1 MSGKNSTAPSIP
13 SDLKQENRRRVLAFF
28 IDNQEHTASEIA
40 AETGIS
46 KLTVMKAIQFFCEK
60 GILSSAGKGS
70 STERG
75 GKRPA
80 CYRFSYDQYTLHIS
94 MWPDSL
100 SLTLS
105 RLNSSPLRQV
115 THRWLIPPTP
125 QEAFAVIRQHVDAL
139 LAEAG
144 VSPGELYG
152 VSLSTAGI
160 VDYKRLVLRYS
171 SQSPSWGADIPVGD
185 YLREIFGDGLY
196 FFVENTGKCIGRA
209 VYARQKVSVKR
220 TLVLFTSWGI
230 SAAFLQDGRILNGR
244 DSIIGEIGHMT
255 LDPYDT
261 EQCSCGSF
269 GCAEHM
275 LSVPRLIRDVTADPP
290 PASSPLYNIPPAL
303 ISLEKLFTAS
313 RQGDEYA
320 RGKVRILAKRFAAL
334 LRNTALAF
342 DPELVVFVGDYAA
355 ADPYFDTCLQEQFSL
370 FHYFM
375 SGSPFRVS
383 YDQSPLLELDAAGGD
398 IAMAEHF
405 ISSPA
410 LYEEGV

>member
-1 MSGKNSTAPSIP
+1 MANKQTSPSVP

-28 IDNQEHTASEIA
+28 NDNQEHTASEIA
-40 AETGIS
+40 SETGIS
-46 KLTVMKAIQFFCEK
+46 KLTVMKAIQFFCDK
-60 GILSSAGKGS
+60 DILTSVGKGS

-80 CYRFSYDQYTLHIS
+80 CFRFSYDKYTLNIS

-105 RLNSSPLRQV
+105 RLNHIPTRQV
-115 THRWLIPPTP
+115 SHRWLIPPTP
-125 QEAFAVIRQHVDAL
+125 QEAFDRIRIYANSFLD
-139 LAEAG
+139 EAG
-144 VSPGELYG
+144 VSISDLYG
-152 VSLSTAGI
+152 VNLSTAGI
-160 VDYKRLVLRYS
+160 VDYRNLVLRYS
-171 SQSPSWGADIPVGD
+171 SQSPSWGTDIPVGD
-185 YLREIFGDGLY
+185 YLRSIFGDQLFY
-196 FFVENTGKCIGRA
+196 FVENTGKCIGRA
-209 VYARQKVSVKR
+209 VYAQQKIPARR

-230 SAAFLQDGRILNGR
+230 SAAFIQDGRILNGR

-255 LDPYDT
+255 LDPHDT
-261 EQCSCGSF
+261 EQCSCGGF

-290 PASSPLYNIPPAL
+290 PASSPLCNIPPAL

-320 RGKVRILAKRFAAL
+320 RQKVRTLAMRFAAL

-355 ADPYFDTCLQEQFSL
+355 ADPYFDECLQEQFSH

-375 SGSPFRVS
+375 SGSPFRVA
-383 YDQSPLLELDAAGGD
+383 YDQSPLLDLDAAGGA
-398 IAMAEHF
+398 IAMLEHF
-405 ISSPA
+405 VSSPA
-410 LYEEGV
+410 LYEEDG